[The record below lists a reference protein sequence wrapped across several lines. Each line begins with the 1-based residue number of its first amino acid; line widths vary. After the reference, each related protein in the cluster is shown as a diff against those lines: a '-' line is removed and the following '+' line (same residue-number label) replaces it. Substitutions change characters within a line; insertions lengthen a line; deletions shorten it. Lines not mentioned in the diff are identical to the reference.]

1 MLFTVASALG
11 GVACASSLFL
21 LYIALD
27 SWNPAGIWAR
37 IGLAGLSYGQVTSMV
52 YLKVSISD
60 FLTLF
65 SSRAGDNFFWT
76 NKPSKILLIA
86 AGVALTLSTIMANA
100 WPEVRCVAS
109 PCCLTVR

>member
-1 MLFTVASALG
+1 VAGVLAA
-11 GVACASSLFL
+11 VACVSSLL
-21 LYIALD
+21 MLYVALD
-27 SWNPAGIWAR
+27 SGNAKGFWQTLNLPPIT
-37 IGLAGLSYGQVTSMV
+37 YGQITSMV

-100 WPEVRCVAS
+100 WPEVRRVPS

>member
-1 MLFTVASALG
+1 LTDRFLKTTDGYPTQPIHPRNTTQHNTNRWNLRVLFTVASALG

-27 SWNPAGIWAR
+27 SWNPAGVWAKL
-37 IGLAGLSYGQVTSMV
+37 GLAGLSYGQVTSMV

-65 SSRAGDNFFWT
+65 RYGKQRKEGA
-76 NKPSKILLIA
+76 
-86 AGVALTLSTIMANA
+86 
-100 WPEVRCVAS
+100 
-109 PCCLTVR
+109 TVDLFH